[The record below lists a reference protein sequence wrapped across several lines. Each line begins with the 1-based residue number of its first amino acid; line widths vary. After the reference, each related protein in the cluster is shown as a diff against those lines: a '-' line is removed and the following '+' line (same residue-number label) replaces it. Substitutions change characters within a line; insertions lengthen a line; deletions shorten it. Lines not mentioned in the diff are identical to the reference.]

1 MPKDNTWK
9 IELKNFQ
16 AGLSPLAFTSVL
28 TEVGGEGHSSYMK
41 NVDCLDGRLTQGLGL
56 TDLTA
61 GTQAGAVDQ
70 LISFI
75 MDEAVASNSSYA
87 IGTTKLFQISS
98 TAVANAGIWPHAV
111 TGMADGKSI
120 AYLQGNLYYFFNKA
134 SGGDIGKYDLTT
146 TFTDGWG
153 SSEDA
158 ALEKAPHPVD
168 TKEDIMVFG
177 NGQYVGTYIGNSDT
191 LTVQKLDFGTGSEVA
206 DLLFGNNQWYLAVNS
221 GTTGRMKGQIYLWDA
236 GALVATLAD
245 ETGVGVQ
252 EIGFIMLINGVVW
265 MAYRDETESGFIIG
279 YISGRQ
285 IVPMGRYT
293 GTLPTYQQKTLYRG
307 TIMFLSSALVWS
319 AGAIVNEFPF
329 QLSQIGDGGH
339 ATVGGIGSPFGT
351 PLVASSYT
359 TSFKLSKLTG
369 FLVDAEWHSILF
381 SLVGGLN
388 KGFIDSVTV
397 LTKVLG
403 ANARC
408 DLIVLA
414 NQAVNAGATLQIKG
428 TGITR
433 HHFTNVGL
441 GGIED
446 FKIKLDWSNGNA
458 TNDCLIRKIIIKGHW
473 SES

>member
-28 TEVGGEGHSSYMK
+28 TEIGGEGHASYMK

-56 TDLTA
+56 TDLTN

-75 MDEAVASNSSYA
+75 MDRAVSSDISYA

-98 TAVANAGIWPHAV
+98 TAVTSAGVFPHAV

-120 AYLQGNLYYFFNKA
+120 THLQGNLYYFYNKA
-134 SGGDIGKYDLTT
+134 SGGDIGKYDLSTS
-146 TFTDGWG
+146 FTDDWG
-153 SSEDA
+153 SAKDA

-206 DLLFGNNQWYLAVNS
+206 DVLFGNNQWYLAVNS
-221 GTTGRMKGQIYLWDA
+221 GTTGRRKGQVYLWNA
-236 GALVATLAD
+236 GALETTLAD

-252 EIGFIMLINGVVW
+252 EIGFITLINGVVW
-265 MAYRDETESGFIIG
+265 MAYKDETESGFVIG

-293 GTLPTYQQKTLYRG
+293 GTLPNYQQKTLYRG
-307 TIMFLSSALVWS
+307 TIMFLSSSLVWS

-351 PLVASSYT
+351 PLVASKHT
-359 TSFKLSKLTG
+359 TSFKIAKLTG
-369 FLVDAEWHSILF
+369 FTTDSEWESIIF

-397 LTKVLG
+397 LTKTLG
-403 ANARC
+403 ENARC
-408 DLIVLA
+408 DLVVSA
-414 NQAVNAGATLQIKG
+414 DQESSDGSTLQI
-428 TGITR
+428 TGEGKRR

-446 FKIKLDWSNGNA
+446 FKIKLDYSNGSV
-458 TNDCLIRKIIIKGHW
+458 TNDGLIRKIIIKGHW
-473 SES
+473 AEL